1 VPESRGRKKQVYT
14 PPPTAPER
22 VKYGSRAWWAPLMVG
37 FFVFGLLW
45 IVLYYIAGADLP
57 VMKQLGWLNVLV
69 GFGFIGVGFGM
80 STRWR

>member
-22 VKYGSRAWWAPLMVG
+22 ERYGSRAWWAPLMVG